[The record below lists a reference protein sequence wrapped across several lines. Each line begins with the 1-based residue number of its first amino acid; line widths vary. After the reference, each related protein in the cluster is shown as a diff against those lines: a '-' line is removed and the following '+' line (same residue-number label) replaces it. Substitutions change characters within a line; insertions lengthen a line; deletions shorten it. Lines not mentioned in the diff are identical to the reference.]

1 MVEGA
6 ETIAYSIDRYAI
18 VEELHLRSGSLT
30 SNRLQNRIAVL
41 YTHIWRYLIRA
52 KQYFD
57 TKSGIRMLKASMA
70 SKTEFDALSSAI
82 ASAQKDVDDY
92 VALVGAERS
101 RDLSLSMDTLASD
114 QRSRFDKLQELLRD
128 IDGPIQRI
136 DNRLQSFEDHL
147 KLNERTEILL
157 WMSPEP
163 YIAHHNQTIK
173 DVLHGTG
180 RWLMEDPL
188 FRRWRRDSVSSIFW
202 LHGISG
208 SGKSKLVSLVIKECQ
223 DLHRRGVGIPPV
235 WFYCSR
241 DSQEPKRSDPQAILA
256 SLARQLSNLVPGD
269 PLLPPSKDLYEE
281 RKQVGFASGSLSV
294 EESTRLIVDLTAYYP
309 ATTII
314 LDALDEC
321 KVESRH
327 LLLDALQD
335 ILTQGRSLV
344 KIFASSRDEGDLVCE
359 LSEYPSI
366 SISSGNNCED
376 IALFVQRETKRLVA
390 RHRLLQHSARTDE
403 IQNLIVYKLIEGAG
417 GM

>member
-30 SNRLQNRIAVL
+30 SNKLQNRIAVL
-41 YTHIWRYLIRA
+41 YTHIWRYLIKA
-52 KQYFD
+52 KQYFE
-57 TKSGIRMLKASMA
+57 TNTGIRMLKASVA
-70 SKTEFDALSSAI
+70 SKAEFDALSSVI
-82 ASAQKDVDDY
+82 ASAQKDVDDC
-92 VALVGAERS
+92 VALVVSERS
-101 RDLSLSMDTLASD
+101 RDLSLSMDILTLD
-114 QRSRFDKLQELLRD
+114 QRSRFDKLEELLRD

-136 DNRLQSFEDHL
+136 DDRLQSFEDHL
-147 KLNERTEILL
+147 KLTERTKILL
-157 WMSPEP
+157 WISPEP
-163 YIAHHNQTIK
+163 YIAHHNQTVK

-180 RWLMEDPL
+180 QWLMEDPL

-223 DLHRRGVGIPPV
+223 DLHRRGVGMPPV

-256 SLARQLSNLVPGD
+256 SLARQLSNLVPRD
-269 PLLPPSKDLYEE
+269 PLLPPSKHIYEE
-281 RKQVGFASGSLSV
+281 REQDGFASGSLSV
-294 EESTRLIVDLTAYYP
+294 KESTRLIIDLTAYYP

-321 KVESRH
+321 KAESRH
-327 LLLDALQD
+327 LLLDFLQE
-335 ILTQGRSLV
+335 ILTEGKNLV

-359 LSEYPSI
+359 LSNYPSI
-366 SISSGNNCED
+366 RISSKKNFED
-376 IALFVQRETKRLVA
+376 IAAFVRKETERLMTK
-390 RHRLLQHSARTDE
+390 HPLLRYSSSKDE
-403 IQNLIVYKLIEGAG
+403 IQSLIEDKLIEGAG
-417 GM
+417 GT